1 MTYEELENT
10 RKKYLERREQIKQK
24 ITKIMGT
31 ILVVVLLFELF
42 AAARSSFSFASIFHM
57 VVLVGQFFIIGAIV
71 YFVITTF
78 KTSKEYEEF
87 KKAYKAHFVSEALSK
102 TITDYTYQHDSGIS
116 STYLQSCM
124 IHTGDR
130 YNTNDYVTGMYK
142 DAKFAQADVTI
153 QEEHT
158 DSDGD
163 RTYVT
168 IFRGRFVVF
177 EFKKKFD
184 FKLSVIGKNF
194 RAYRLPKEKDRK
206 FKKIKIESN
215 EFHKNFQLY
224 GQDGFEAFYLLDPAM
239 IERITA
245 LGAKYNNKVILNF
258 VDNRL
263 IVGINDNK
271 DSFEPSGSIKNPI
284 DEHAEFE
291 KVYNDIKVVTDLVDN
306 LKIR

>member
-24 ITKIMGT
+24 ILKIMIP
-31 ILVVVLLFELF
+31 ILAVILLIELI
-42 AAARSSFSFASIFHM
+42 SSASHGFRFASIFHM
-57 VVLVGQFFIIGAIV
+57 FVLIMQFAIISGII
-71 YFVITTF
+71 YLVITTF

-116 STYLQSCM
+116 REYLNSCM
-124 IHTGDR
+124 INTGDR
-130 YNTNDYVTGMYK
+130 YDTNDYVTGMYR
-142 DAKFAQADVTI
+142 DAKFAQADVNI

-163 RTYVT
+163 RSYVT

-194 RAYRLPKEKDRK
+194 SAYRLPKEKDRK

-245 LGAKYNNKVILNF
+245 LGAKYKNRVILNF

-263 IVGINDNK
+263 IVGIIDNK